1 MHKKHIIRTIYIY
14 IYLYMYGNIFLC
26 PIINIGGTD
35 GETARYLRD
44 RIRRRRVPQE

>member
-1 MHKKHIIRTIYIY
+1 MYKKYFLSGLYIYIY
-14 IYLYMYGNIFLC
+14 IGMGIFFLC
-26 PIINIGGTD
+26 RFINIGGTD